1 MKKFLVTLI
10 LSVAIL
16 FGNESPALA
25 REYDFEWQFSCG
37 EVFEAIN
44 DEGTRYEISAPSS
57 NAITILSQ
65 NGGNLEVRFEVAG
78 DFYIVAYTPNGGKY
92 EYHLMVG
99 GQVNHT
105 IIEQRIENRNE
116 NFAQEVLML
125 VNKERAR
132 VGVAPLRLADD
143 LQTATAIRAQE
154 IVRVFSHTRPDGSDC
169 FTVMRNRGR
178 TCGENI
184 AAGNSSASA
193 TVEQW
198 MNSEGHRK
206 NILNPSFHELGIG
219 YVYEKRSA
227 YQHYWVQLFRG

>member
-1 MKKFLVTLI
+1 MKKFLAVLI
-10 LSVAIL
+10 LTVAIL
-16 FGNESPALA
+16 FGNGSIVSA
-25 REYDFEWQFSCG
+25 REYDFEWEFSRG

-57 NAITILSQ
+57 DAITILSR
-65 NGGNLEVRFEVAG
+65 NGGNLEVRFEVEG
-78 DFYIVAYTPNGGKY
+78 DFYIVAYTPSGGKY

-99 GQVNHT
+99 GQENRTV
-105 IIEQRIENRNE
+105 IEQRIENRNE
-116 NFAQEVLML
+116 NFAQEVLRL

-143 LQTATAIRAQE
+143 LQTATAIRARE

-193 TVEQW
+193 TVKQW
-198 MNSEGHRK
+198 MNSDGHRK
-206 NILNPSFHELGIG
+206 NILNPNFRELGIG
-219 YVYEKRSA
+219 YAYEKRST
-227 YQHYWVQLFRG
+227 YQYYWVQLFRG

>member
-1 MKKFLVTLI
+1 MKKFLATLI
-10 LSVAIL
+10 LVVAII
-16 FGNESPALA
+16 FGNKSFVSAH
-25 REYDFEWQFSCG
+25 EYDFEWQFACG

-57 NAITILSQ
+57 NALTIISQ
-65 NGGNLEVRFEVAG
+65 NGGNLEVRFETAG
-78 DFYIVAYTPNGGKY
+78 DFYIVAYTPDGEKH
-92 EYHLMVG
+92 EYHLMVD
-99 GQVNHT
+99 GQENRTV
-105 IIEQRIENRNE
+105 IEQRIENSKE
-116 NFAQEVLML
+116 NFAPEVLRL

-132 VGVAPLRLADD
+132 VGIAPLKLADD
-143 LQTATAIRAQE
+143 LQAATAIRARE
-154 IVRVFSHTRPDGSDC
+154 IVGYFSHTRPDGTDC

-198 MNSEGHRK
+198 MNSDGHRR
-206 NILNPSFHELGIG
+206 NILNPAFRELGVG
-219 YVYEKRSA
+219 YVYEERSD